1 MQAVS
6 NGTLNID
13 RSSYEI
19 SNECTLSKVDEKEVL
34 FALGEK
40 LEFHLKEGKTVDIGK
55 FKIGFMRILF

>member
-40 LEFHLKEGKTVDIGK
+40 LEFHLNCI
-55 FKIGFMRILF
+55 KITRLKNT